1 MWQVLRLGC
10 KKAGSGN
17 NPGKNAKNGSPR
29 AEFFTDEARRATR
42 VRIPIHPAFLKN
54 VEESSYTKEI
64 SDIIEVKATK
74 KLSTKT
80 RGQYISI
87 FNYMDDKNWHKTSEI
102 VNLLGI
108 KETRAKE
115 LLKELISMEVLEDNG
130 KTKGKM
136 YRLK

>member
-1 MWQVLRLGC
+1 
-10 KKAGSGN
+10 
-17 NPGKNAKNGSPR
+17 
-29 AEFFTDEARRATR
+29 
-42 VRIPIHPAFLKN
+42 
-54 VEESSYTKEI
+54 
-64 SDIIEVKATK
+64 
-74 KLSTKT
+74 
-80 RGQYISI
+80 
-87 FNYMDDKNWHKTSEI
+87 MDDKNWHKTSEI

>member
-1 MWQVLRLGC
+1 M
-10 KKAGSGN
+10 
-17 NPGKNAKNGSPR
+17 
-29 AEFFTDEARRATR
+29 
-42 VRIPIHPAFLKN
+42 
-54 VEESSYTKEI
+54 EESSYTKEI

-136 YRLK
+136 QSVLRKITPNNEYSWKLFQNFGEYILNRFNSVVQTPNPVISL